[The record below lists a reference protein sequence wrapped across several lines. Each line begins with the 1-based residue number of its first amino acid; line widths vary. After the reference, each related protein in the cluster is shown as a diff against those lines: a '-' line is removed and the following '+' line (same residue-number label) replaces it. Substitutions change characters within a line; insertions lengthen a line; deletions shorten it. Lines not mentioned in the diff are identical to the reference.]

1 MRMRGLMLIAVAGL
15 SLAGCGSKVV
25 QRYDASPSATYAA
38 FEEAWGRPVKTIQEI
53 DGQSVPVVFDIE
65 KQEGESLTATVSVD
79 GKEAAMIGVEMAA
92 AEGGKKTDV
101 AGDIR
106 IDSPLFWKA
115 VGEKDGPQINGVMAS
130 MALQAMLRDGAKA
143 MKETGSLGYG
153 GPFASL
159 GSKARANST
168 DPEEREAE
176 VRRDAAA
183 ATRPM
188 VSTEGADVSGTEV
201 EPMVDT
207 RSSSEN

>member
-1 MRMRGLMLIAVAGL
+1 MMLIAAAAGL

-38 FEEAWGRPVKTIQEI
+38 FEQAWGRPVKTIQEI

-65 KQEGESLTATVSVD
+65 KREGRSLKATISVD
-79 GKEAAMIGVEMAA
+79 GKEAAMLGVEMAA
-92 AEGGKKTDV
+92 AEGGKQTDV
-101 AGDIR
+101 SGKVRVDG
-106 IDSPLFWKA
+106 PLFWKA
-115 VGEKDGPQINGVMAS
+115 VGEKDGPEISALRANL
-130 MALQAMLRDGAKA
+130 ALQAMLRDGAKA

-159 GSKARANST
+159 GSEARANST
-168 DPEEREAE
+168 DPHEREAE
-176 VRRDAAA
+176 VRRDTAA

-201 EPMVDT
+201 RPMTDT
-207 RSSSEN
+207 RPGSTN